1 MRFVFPPIRRS
12 RNPLVRAL
20 SLVAGLAVLG
30 VLLVFG
36 VVVLGVLVAGGLVFL
51 AVRQWKL
58 AAARANG
65 TVAPQSQSQSQSQ
78 SQPHAARA
86 QDPNVLEGEFVVIQQ
101 GRPVHH
107 H

>member
-20 SLVAGLAVLG
+20 SLVLGLAVVG

-36 VVVLGVLVAGGLVFL
+36 VVVLGVLMAGGLVFL

-58 AAARANG
+58 AHGRAAG
-65 TVAPQSQSQSQSQ
+65 TARPAAAPK
-78 SQPHAARA
+78 
-86 QDPNVLEGEFVVIQQ
+86 DPDVLEGEFVVIRQNT
-101 GRPVHH
+101 PIHH
-107 H
+107 